1 MSKRLVTRRIF
12 VRDTAVMAAGVAA
25 GVSLGVAPRRIVAA
39 GATDVPAE
47 VKNTRNYNPK
57 MEYRRLGK
65 TGLWVSA
72 VCLGGHWKRVD
83 KVIKLQ
89 DTMDPYRGSGNSAD
103 MDALSKNRDEV
114 VSRCI
119 EVGINC
125 IDFAGDAEPE
135 MYCSV
140 LKDRR
145 DKFYLAYSHPA
156 SELRVPEN
164 RTAKRLVE
172 LFEAGLKRCHLEYA
186 DAWRLMA
193 LERGGSHSPA
203 DVEAMV
209 EALDTARQKGLCR
222 FTGFSTHDRKWAKML
237 IETYPDVMQM
247 LCTPYTANS
256 KVLPQ
261 ESLFDSLI
269 KHDVGLL
276 GIKPFASNSIFQGD
290 GSPEGP
296 HVEEDDRRARMAIRY
311 ILGNPAI
318 TAPIPGMITPHQ
330 VDNVVKA
337 VQERR
342 ELDVEERA
350 ELQRMGEE
358 MWARLP
364 KDYQWLKQWEYV

>member
-25 GVSLGVAPRRIVAA
+25 GASLAVAPRRIVAA
-39 GATDVPAE
+39 GATDVPPE
-47 VKNTRNYNPK
+47 VKGTRNYNPN

-89 DTMDPYRGSGNSAD
+89 GDMDPYRGSGNSAD
-103 MDALSKNRDEV
+103 MDALSRNRDEV

-135 MYCSV
+135 TYCKV
-140 LKDRR
+140 LTGRR

-172 LFEAGLKRCHLEYA
+172 LFEAGLKRCNIEYA
-186 DAWRLMA
+186 DIWRLMA

-209 EALDTARQKGLCR
+209 EALDIARKKGLCR

-256 KVLPQ
+256 KVLPEDSLF
-261 ESLFDSLI
+261 ESLV
-269 KHDVGLL
+269 KQDVGLL

-318 TAPIPGMITPHQ
+318 TAPIPGMISAHQ

-342 ELDVEERA
+342 EFDAEERA
-350 ELQRMGEE
+350 ELHRMGKE